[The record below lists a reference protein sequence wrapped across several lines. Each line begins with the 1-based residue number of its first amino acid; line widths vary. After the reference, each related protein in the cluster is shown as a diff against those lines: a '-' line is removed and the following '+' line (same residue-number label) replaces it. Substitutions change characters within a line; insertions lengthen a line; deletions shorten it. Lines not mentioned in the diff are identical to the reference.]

1 MAVKKI
7 TKRWMFNSLG
17 VILVILVVLVIGF
30 SVGIRS
36 FYYSSVRNVMQ
47 AQASSIMTLLERS
60 ATDSSTSFSVEIQR
74 TVGNFEEKNRME
86 LMAIDAN
93 GNVMITSSGFESQEK
108 LYMPD
113 FEEAMAN
120 GTGMYQGQMEGENIM
135 AISVASKIVDENLAA
150 IRLVVSLERVDA
162 QIVLLI
168 AAVTLVG
175 MAILFFVILSSSYFI
190 SSIVNPVGEV
200 GQTAR
205 KIAQGDFDVRLEKK
219 NDDEI
224 GDLCDIINYMAEELA
239 NADRLKND
247 FISSVS
253 HELRTPLTAIKGWG
267 ETMLYDPDIDRET
280 AQKGLQVI
288 MRETDRLSG
297 MVEELLDFSRMQSGR
312 MKLVMS
318 KMDLLAELGEAVLM
332 YTERARREGMNLIYE
347 EPEFFAPVFGDRN
360 RLRQVFIN
368 IIDNA
373 LKYSDPGDTV
383 TIGAQLIEGNI
394 VITVADTGCGISE
407 KDLPKIKNKFYKANL
422 TRRGSGIGLAV
433 ADEIVMMHGGRLD
446 VASVEGEGT
455 TVTITIPLTTK
466 KAEETQISQVQNP
479 LSPPQEAEEEV

>member
-17 VILVILVVLVIGF
+17 VIVVILLVLVVAF
-30 SVGIRS
+30 SFGIRS
-36 FYYSSVRNVMQ
+36 FYYSSVRNVIQ
-47 AQASSIMTLLERS
+47 TRSSSIMTLLERS
-60 ATDSSTSFSVEIQR
+60 ALDSSTSFSVEVQR
-74 TVGNFEEKNRME
+74 TVGNFEDKSRME
-86 LMAIDAN
+86 LMAIDVD
-93 GNVMITSSGFESQEK
+93 GNVLITSSGFESEER
-108 LYMPD
+108 LFMPD
-113 FEEAMAN
+113 FEEAMSS
-120 GTGMYQGQMEGENIM
+120 GSGYFQGELGGENIM
-135 AISVASKIVDENLAA
+135 AYSVASKVVDENLAA

-168 AAVTLVG
+168 AIVTLVG

-224 GDLCDIINYMAEELA
+224 GDLCDIINYMAEELS
-239 NADRLKND
+239 NAERLKND

-267 ETMLYDPDIDRET
+267 ETMLYDKDTDPDTTR
-280 AQKGLQVI
+280 KGLQVI
-288 MRETDRLSG
+288 LRETDRLSD

-312 MKLVMS
+312 LKLVMS
-318 KMDLLAELGEAVLM
+318 KMDALAELGEAVLM
-332 YTERARREGMNLIYE
+332 YTERARREGMTLIYD

-373 LKYSDPGDTV
+373 LKYSDPGDTITV
-383 TIGAQLIEGNI
+383 TAQLMEGNI

-433 ADEIVMMHGGRLD
+433 ADEIVVMHGGRLD
-446 VASVEGEGT
+446 VASTEGVGT
-455 TVTITIPLTTK
+455 TVTIIIPLTTK
-466 KAEETQISQVQNP
+466 KAEETRISQAQ
-479 LSPPQEAEEEV
+479 SAAAAPPEEE